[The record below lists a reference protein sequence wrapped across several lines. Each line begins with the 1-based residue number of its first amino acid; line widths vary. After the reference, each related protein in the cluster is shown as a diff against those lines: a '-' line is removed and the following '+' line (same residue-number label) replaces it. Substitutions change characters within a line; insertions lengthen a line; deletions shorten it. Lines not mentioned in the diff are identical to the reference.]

1 MAMPLL
7 ERALQALNTLT
18 KGDIT
23 EVKSMKNPPSVVK
36 LVMESVCHMLGVKP
50 KKVQDPTNPSKK
62 IDDYWEGSQKL
73 LGESGEPTLPFISSQ
88 LLTLQSTLSGILY
101 ERDVFACCCDVAF
114 ACVCCFC
121 AYIPRSSSQQLLGIF
136 SVIACPVACEVVPI
150 YRFCVNCFGG
160 PL

>member
-1 MAMPLL
+1 MLRQKPEWWGLWLQDECEGELAVAMPLL

-62 IDDYWEGSQKL
+62 VDDYWEGSQKL
-73 LGESGEPTLPFISSQ
+73 LGESGTATICFLI
-88 LLTLQSTLSGILY
+88 LQHNITSAGPKQCL
-101 ERDVFACCCDVAF
+101 F
-114 ACVCCFC
+114 
-121 AYIPRSSSQQLLGIF
+121 
-136 SVIACPVACEVVPI
+136 
-150 YRFCVNCFGG
+150 CFGQA
-160 PL
+160 

>member
-1 MAMPLL
+1 MQDECEGELAVAMPLL

-62 IDDYWEGSQKL
+62 VDDYWEGSQKL
-73 LGESGEPTLPFISSQ
+73 LGESGGPPIPQDL
-88 LLTLQSTLSGILY
+88 
-101 ERDVFACCCDVAF
+101 FAAR
-114 ACVCCFC
+114 AS
-121 AYIPRSSSQQLLGIF
+121 PS
-136 SVIACPVACEVVPI
+136 
-150 YRFCVNCFGG
+150 
-160 PL
+160 

>member
-1 MAMPLL
+1 MQDECEGELAVAMPLL

-62 IDDYWEGSQKL
+62 VDDYWEGSQKL
-73 LGESGEPTLPFISSQ
+73 LGESGAPKHHRACLQ
-88 LLTLQSTLSGILY
+88 LKLLLDEAAHL
-101 ERDVFACCCDVAF
+101 CC
-114 ACVCCFC
+114 
-121 AYIPRSSSQQLLGIF
+121 
-136 SVIACPVACEVVPI
+136 
-150 YRFCVNCFGG
+150 
-160 PL
+160 

>member
-1 MAMPLL
+1 MPLL

-62 IDDYWEGSQKL
+62 VDDYWEGSQKL
-73 LGESGEPTLPFISSQ
+73 LGESGGPRTSQ
-88 LLTLQSTLSGILY
+88 GL
-101 ERDVFACCCDVAF
+101 FAA
-114 ACVCCFC
+114 
-121 AYIPRSSSQQLLGIF
+121 Q
-136 SVIACPVACEVVPI
+136 ACPS
-150 YRFCVNCFGG
+150 
-160 PL
+160 

>member
-1 MAMPLL
+1 MCALVKHKLEWWGLWLQDECEGELAVAMPLL

-62 IDDYWEGSQKL
+62 VDDYWEGSQKL
-73 LGESGEPTLPFISSQ
+73 LGESGEATVCPH
-88 LLTLQSTLSGILY
+88 
-101 ERDVFACCCDVAF
+101 AC
-114 ACVCCFC
+114 
-121 AYIPRSSSQQLLGIF
+121 RTS
-136 SVIACPVACEVVPI
+136 
-150 YRFCVNCFGG
+150 
-160 PL
+160 